1 MIVCRV
7 VLSVHVCLLERGW
20 VGDVKVSV
28 ILSIFCSRYSGF
40 VALRSKNDKTQKK
53 YNEHV

>member
-53 YNEHV
+53 